1 MGLVLIKKTF
11 VVCLFFFM
19 TTFGKTITIDQRDPF
34 VVFMIVGLAQC
45 VQQLQ
50 NSNDRKGRG
59 VPSKKKKRV
68 DGRV

>member
-1 MGLVLIKKTF
+1 
-11 VVCLFFFM
+11 M

-34 VVFMIVGLAQC
+34 VVFMVVGLAQC